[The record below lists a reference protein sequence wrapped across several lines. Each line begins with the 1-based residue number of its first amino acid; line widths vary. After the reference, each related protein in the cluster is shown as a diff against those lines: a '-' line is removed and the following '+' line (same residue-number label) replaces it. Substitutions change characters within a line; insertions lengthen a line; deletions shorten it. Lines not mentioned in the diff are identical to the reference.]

1 MSECQY
7 SIIEFNKIIS
17 GDIMDYLDRLIAE
30 RIDRDLSQKTVGEI
44 INKSQQ
50 GYDHIEKRRAKLTIE
65 DFMKLCEFYNVSPE
79 YYLGYKEKRKALK

>member
-44 INKSQQ
+44 INKSQL
-50 GYDHIEKRRAKLTIE
+50 ISSLTTSKT
-65 DFMKLCEFYNVSPE
+65 D
-79 YYLGYKEKRKALK
+79 YKATRSFDICKTQLQSF